1 MKISHLVVAISM
13 AVSLP
18 AIAGEEAVTYSTE
31 GYCTL
36 AKAGVTEGHMK
47 AYAKKLGMTPSKK
60 VCKSFNDYVSS
71 VQPKEWDYR
80 GGKLYPGSTIRLSPT
95 QVEKLRAAKGMKK

>member
-1 MKISHLVVAISM
+1 MKIKTLS
-13 AVSLP
+13 
-18 AIAGEEAVTYSTE
+18 IAALAALSFNALAGDEVTYSTE

-36 AKAGVTEGHMK
+36 SKEAVSSGYLE

-60 VCKSFNDYVSS
+60 TCKSFSDFVSS

-80 GGKLYPGSTIRLSPT
+80 GGKLYPGSVIKLSPS
-95 QVEKLRAAKGMKK
+95 QIEKIKEAKKMAKK